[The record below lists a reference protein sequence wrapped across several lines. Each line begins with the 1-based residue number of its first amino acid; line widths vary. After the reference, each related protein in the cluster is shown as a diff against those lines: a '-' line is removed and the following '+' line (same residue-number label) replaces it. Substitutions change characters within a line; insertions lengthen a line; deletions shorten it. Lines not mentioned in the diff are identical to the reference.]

1 MSKEQTI
8 KAVQNDIDQG
18 NLGRARDRLHGLISS
33 YPNDIELRVQLA
45 DIYSRLQYP
54 AMAGRYWYLEENKT
68 EEMNAAVAEFER
80 SCGKDPLQ
88 ILLALKFQG
97 SLDAINSSFAKER
110 LLSIQQECKVK
121 YLNYPEFGLK
131 GAAKWKQTIRGKATS
146 AVIPTIFFTILI
158 LFMVLAFI
166 GFLTVVSWL
175 W

>member
-8 KAVQNDIDQG
+8 KAIQSDIDQG

-33 YPNDIELRVQLA
+33 YPNDLELRVQLA
-45 DIYSRLQYP
+45 DIYSRLQHP

-68 EEMNAAVAEFER
+68 EKMIAAVTEFER

-97 SLDAINSSFAKER
+97 SLDAINYPFAKER
-110 LLSIQQECKVK
+110 LLSIQQECKDK

-131 GAAKWKQTIRGKATS
+131 GAAKWKQTIRAKAAS
-146 AVIPTIFFTILI
+146 ALIPKIFITILI
-158 LFMVLAFI
+158 LFVILAFI
-166 GFLTVVSWL
+166 GLFTVVSWL